1 MCLSDLIYSKRNLTM
16 VSWCYTKLIMY
27 YCLAALLWELWEMY
41 HKLLKN
47 SETKNEGS
55 NLQSSYMK
63 EWCPE
68 ALILTLIQSFKIIT
82 DCLKITQLDSHHTSK
97 IVQLNNIPHNSASS
111 YMLRGKNY
119 ITLMKKFHKKLSP
132 LCSLVNRK

>member
-27 YCLAALLWELWEMY
+27 YCLAALLWKLWEMY
-41 HKLLKN
+41 HKLLKKLRN
-47 SETKNEGS
+47 
-55 NLQSSYMK
+55 K
-63 EWCPE
+63 EWRIKPTIFLHE
-68 ALILTLIQSFKIIT
+68 GVMSRGINFNLIQSFKIIT

-97 IVQLNNIPHNSASS
+97 IVQLPIIQHHHKI
-111 YMLRGKNY
+111 MLRGKNY

-132 LCSLVNRK
+132 LCSLVNLK